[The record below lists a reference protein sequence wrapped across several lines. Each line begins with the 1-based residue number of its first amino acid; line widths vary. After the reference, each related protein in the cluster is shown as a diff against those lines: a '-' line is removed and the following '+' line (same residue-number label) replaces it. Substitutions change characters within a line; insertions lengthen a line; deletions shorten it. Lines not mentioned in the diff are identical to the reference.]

1 MNNQQYEDDN
11 SRMVEGY
18 WYIPVE
24 CENFERLEIEELRKL
39 KRCKFGEIDG
49 KRTLCI
55 PVFNE
60 NGRFDDYLAGMIL
73 ELFYVNTVS
82 RAHTE
87 CKAEPY
93 NIREIIDKS
102 MKRIRGIAGGHTD
115 VVVLKTLYYKGI
127 SYLKMLLSESFRSIY
142 ADQTPGK
149 HEIGCGLMEFYKD
162 LYCNYIE
169 IYHSRDYILSLPKI
183 PISISEQKYYEY
195 LDRFYF
201 GGEISYEEFLK
212 CIGKREKRSI
222 FLEIPE
228 CSRWLGLILHRITMR
243 NPFIKPEYQV
253 DEYDYDNHI
262 YRNLK
267 SILGNYSH
275 SDICILI
282 NIWTAI
288 FCFGLGEFDCKL
300 DPESIFKH
308 TIIQENIYALERK
321 FAEIEIS
328 YIKGYS
334 ATVTLNQEDSKNAF
348 HAMLQETDLLS
359 RRLRIFKK
367 ILSMDRILKKQYFC
381 TMSKRCY
388 GQMWI
393 DNSNIQ
399 YFALSCGPNT
409 EEKTQYYSIAKLL
422 LNSQQDH
429 VKYEEACF
437 DNEMRYYFGNSSS
450 QYVTYASVLKKE
462 KFIEFRR
469 NEGYKGR
476 DPINRMFSCCERKL
490 LVVVEKLICKSKL
503 CGRKVHMCV
512 KYKPCQICNRALNAY
527 SDTGVKIDN
536 ISSNAKLAGKNSS
549 DKFIQRIDMVLRSL
563 SEFM

>member
-1 MNNQQYEDDN
+1 MNSQQHEDDD

-24 CENFERLEIEELRKL
+24 CENFERLEIEEFRKL

-49 KRTLCI
+49 QRTLYI
-55 PVFNE
+55 PVLNE

-82 RAHTE
+82 RVHTE
-87 CKAEPY
+87 CKTESY
-93 NIREIIDKS
+93 DVREIIDKR
-102 MKRIRGIAGGHTD
+102 MKRIREIAGGHTD

-127 SYLKMLLSESFRSIY
+127 SYLKMLLSEPFRDFQ
-142 ADQTPGK
+142 ADKISEK

-162 LYCNYIE
+162 FCFNYIE
-169 IYHSRDYILSLPKI
+169 EHHLYSDIDSLPKI
-183 PISISEQKYYEY
+183 PLSISEQKYYEY

-212 CIGKREKRSI
+212 CIGGREKRYTSH
-222 FLEIPE
+222 EIPE
-228 CSRWLGLILHRITMR
+228 CSRWLGLILHRITMK
-243 NPFIKPEYQV
+243 NPFIKPEYQF

-267 SILGNYSH
+267 SILGNYRH
-275 SDICILI
+275 SDIYILI
-282 NIWTAI
+282 NIWTSI
-288 FCFGLGEFDCKL
+288 FCVGLGEFDCKL
-300 DPESIFKH
+300 DPGDVFTD
-308 TIIQENIYALERK
+308 TIILENIYALERK

-328 YIKGYS
+328 YIRGYS
-334 ATVTLNQEDSKNAF
+334 ATVNLNKKDPEIDYYVETLKLS
-348 HAMLQETDLLS
+348 ETYWSS
-359 RRLRIFKK
+359 RRIRTFKK
-367 ILSMDRILKKQYFC
+367 MLSMNRILYKQYFC

-393 DNSNIQ
+393 DNSNTQ

-409 EEKTQYYSIAKLL
+409 ERKTQYYSIAKLL
-422 LNSQQDH
+422 LNSCQDH

-437 DNEMRYYFGNSSS
+437 DNEMRYYFGNSSH
-450 QYVTYASVLKKE
+450 QYVTYASVLNNE
-462 KFIEFRR
+462 KFMEYRKD
-469 NEGYKGR
+469 EGYKGR

-490 LVVVEKLICKSKL
+490 LVVVEKLFLKRKL
-503 CGRKVHMCV
+503 CGREVHMCV

-527 SDTGVKIDN
+527 SDKGVKIDN
-536 ISSNAKLAGKNSS
+536 ISSNEKLAGKNSS
-549 DKFIQRIDMVLRSL
+549 DKFIQRIDRVLRS
-563 SEFM
+563 